1 MKMKDEFVELYKDAG
16 FGSIRYPG
24 GTISNLF
31 NWKTTLGPKEQR
43 KKQIHGF
50 YNNQGQG
57 GIAPNFGIGEIATF
71 ADEVD
76 SEIVYVYSLGRGNAQ
91 DAADLVEYLNAKV
104 GTNPNGGIDW
114 AQVRADNGHTEPY
127 NVRYFEIGNEMNLGG
142 EDGTASQEYW
152 TKYAQNKG
160 VEDAYIEGGT
170 IQITDRYTVKEEDWN
185 KTASQ
190 SDGSPNQVRYLRYA
204 NINPGGEYKD
214 GKL

>member
-1 MKMKDEFVELYKDAG
+1 M
-16 FGSIRYPG
+16 
-24 GTISNLF
+24 
-31 NWKTTLGPKEQR
+31 QR
-43 KKQIHGF
+43 
-50 YNNQGQG
+50 
-57 GIAPNFGIGEIATF
+57 
-71 ADEVD
+71 
-76 SEIVYVYSLGRGNAQ
+76 
-91 DAADLVEYLNAKV
+91 LVP
-104 GTNPNGGIDW
+104 NPNGGIDW

-214 GKL
+214 GKIIDDSKFRCYGKRCTGKSRNRWTSYSLDCGRRFESIRTKRYTL